1 MISLHLTFLHPSI
14 KIEEKASTAN
24 QTISHLDNRWRKGHE
39 NSAMAASVP
48 RPHSPALSTI
58 TSPPPLPPHPP
69 TISLSPPSPT
79 PKTPTI
85 RSRLSKICQQ
95 GQPHLAR
102 QLFDTIPR
110 PTTALWNTII
120 IGFICNNMP
129 HEAIL
134 FYARMKKTSPHTN
147 CDNYTFSSTLKA
159 CAEARNLRV
168 GKAVHCHFIR
178 SLSNPS
184 RIVYNSLLNMY
195 STCLS
200 STNGEM
206 GYTGFSNFGFAKYD
220 AVRQV
225 FDTMRRRNVVAWN
238 TLVAWYVKTERYT
251 EAVMQFRRMIRMGI
265 IPSAV
270 SFVNV
275 FPAVSSLED
284 YKNANA
290 LYGFLVKLGSE
301 YVNDLFVVSSAIFMY
316 AELGRV
322 DLARMIFDC
331 CLERNTEVWN
341 TMIGGYVQNN
351 FPIEAIELFLQA
363 MQLDEVVLD
372 DVSFLSALSAVS
384 QLQQLDFARQLHAC
398 IIKNLA
404 KLPVIVVN
412 AVIVMYSRCNCIHTS
427 FKVFDKMLERDV
439 VSWNT
444 MISAFV
450 QNGLD
455 DEGLMLLYEMQKQ
468 KFKIDSVT
476 VTALLSAA
484 SNLQNQDIGKQAHS
498 YLLRHGIQFEGMESY
513 LIDMYAKSGLIRMS
527 QTIFEKSGTGDRDQ
541 VTWNAMISG
550 YTQNGLVEE
559 AFTAF
564 RQMLELNVTP
574 NARTIASV
582 LPACN
587 PMGNIELGKQLHG
600 FSIRHLLD
608 QNVFVGTALVDMY
621 SKSGMINYA
630 EHVFVTT
637 PEKNSVTY
645 TAMILAYGQHGM
657 GERALSLFHSMQSFG
672 VEPDAITFVA
682 VLSACSYAGLVD
694 EGLQIFDLMERE
706 YNIQP
711 LIEHYCCVADM
722 LGRVGKVFE
731 AYEFI
736 KELGEKGNVLEI
748 WGSLLGACRLHGQ
761 SELAEVVAKRLL
773 EIDTRNNMTGY
784 QVLLSNIYA
793 DEGKWKNVDK
803 VRKEMRERGL
813 RKEIGC
819 SWIEVGGHMNCFMS
833 KDEEHHH
840 SDEIYEMLEG
850 LAIEMKGAG
859 YRAFQNSNPELIS

>member
-1 MISLHLTFLHPSI
+1 MPSSVPLPLSPLP
-14 KIEEKASTAN
+14 STA
-24 QTISHLDNRWRKGHE
+24 IS
-39 NSAMAASVP
+39 
-48 RPHSPALSTI
+48 
-58 TSPPPLPPHPP
+58 SPPQPPKLLSSP
-69 TISLSPPSPT
+69 TISLSPPAPKL
-79 PKTPTI
+79 KTPTI

-102 QLFDTIPR
+102 QLFDTITR

-134 FYARMKKTSPHTN
+134 FYARMKKASPHTK
-147 CDNYTFSSTLKA
+147 CDNYTYSSTLKA
-159 CAEARNLRV
+159 CAETRNLRV
-168 GKAVHCHFIR
+168 GKAVHGHFIR
-178 SLSNPS
+178 CLSNPS

-200 STNGEM
+200 SIDGEM
-206 GYTGFSNFGFAKYD
+206 GFSGFSDFSYANYD
-220 AVRQV
+220 VVHKV
-225 FDTMRRRNVVAWN
+225 FDTMRRRNVIAWN
-238 TLVAWYVKTERYT
+238 TLVSWYVKTERHT
-251 EAVMQFRRMIRMGI
+251 EAVMQFRKMIRMGTR
-265 IPSAV
+265 PTAV

-275 FPAVSSLED
+275 FPALSSLQD
-284 YKNANA
+284 CKNANV

-316 AELGRV
+316 AELGQV
-322 DLARMIFDC
+322 DLARMIFDR
-331 CLERNTEVWN
+331 CLVRNTEVWN

-351 FPIEAIELFLQA
+351 FPIEAIKLFLQA
-363 MQLDEVVLD
+363 MLLDEVVLD
-372 DVSFLSALSAVS
+372 YVSFLSALSAVS
-384 QLQQLDFARQLHAC
+384 QLQQLDLARQLHAY

-404 KLPVIVVN
+404 TLPVIVVN

-455 DEGLMLLYEMQKQ
+455 DEGLMLVYEMQKQ
-468 KFKIDSVT
+468 QFKIDSVT

-484 SNLQNQDIGKQAHS
+484 SNLKNQDFGKQTHAH
-498 YLLRHGIQFEGMESY
+498 LLRHGFQFEGMESY
-513 LIDMYAKSGLIRMS
+513 LIDIYAKSGLIRMS
-527 QTIFEKSGTGDRDQ
+527 QTIFEKSHTEDRDQ

-559 AFTAF
+559 SFTAF

-574 NARTIASV
+574 NVVTIASV
-582 LPACN
+582 LPACH

-621 SKSGMINYA
+621 SKSGVINYA
-630 EHVFVTT
+630 ENVFVITH
-637 PEKNSVTY
+637 EKNSVTY
-645 TAMILAYGQHGM
+645 TAMILGYGQHGM
-657 GERALSLFHSMQSFG
+657 GESALSLFHSMQMFG

-711 LIEHYCCVADM
+711 STEHYCCVADM
-722 LGRVGKVFE
+722 LGRVGKVSE
-731 AYEFI
+731 AYEFV

-761 SELAEVVAKRLL
+761 SELAEVVAKKML
-773 EIDTRNNMTGY
+773 EMDTRNMTGY

-793 DEGKWKNVDK
+793 DEGKWENVDK

-819 SWIEVGGHMNCFMS
+819 SWIEIGGHMNCFMS
-833 KDEEHHH
+833 KDEEHPH

-850 LAIEMKGAG
+850 LAMEMKGAG
-859 YRAFQNSNPELIS
+859 CRVFKSSNPEVISNFNE

>member
-1 MISLHLTFLHPSI
+1 
-14 KIEEKASTAN
+14 
-24 QTISHLDNRWRKGHE
+24 
-39 NSAMAASVP
+39 MATSVP
-48 RPHSPALSTI
+48 RPLSPALST
-58 TSPPPLPPHPP
+58 TTCPPPLPPHPP
-69 TISLSPPSPT
+69 TISISPPSPT

-120 IGFICNNMP
+120 IGFICNNMS

-159 CAEARNLRV
+159 CAETRNLRYV
-168 GKAVHCHFIR
+168 KFLIQCV
-178 SLSNPS
+178 
-184 RIVYNSLLNMY
+184 
-195 STCLS
+195 
-200 STNGEM
+200 GEM
-206 GYTGFSNFGFAKYD
+206 LL
-220 AVRQV
+220 R
-225 FDTMRRRNVVAWN
+225 
-238 TLVAWYVKTERYT
+238 
-251 EAVMQFRRMIRMGI
+251 GI
-265 IPSAV
+265 LWWRA
-270 SFVNV
+270 F
-275 FPAVSSLED
+275 SSLED

-331 CLERNTEVWN
+331 SLERNTEVWN

-372 DVSFLSALSAVS
+372 EVSFLSALSAVS
-384 QLQQLDFARQLHAC
+384 QLQQLDLAQQLHAC

-468 KFKIDSVT
+468 QFKIDSVT

-484 SNLQNQDIGKQAHS
+484 SNLKNQDIGKQAHS

-564 RQMLELNVTP
+564 RQMLELYVTP

-608 QNVFVGTALVDMY
+608 QNVFVSTALVDMY

-761 SELAEVVAKRLL
+761 FELAEVVAKRLL

-813 RKEIGC
+813 RKETGC

-833 KDEEHHH
+833 KDEEHLH
-840 SDEIYEMLEG
+840 SDEIHEMLEG
-850 LAIEMKGAG
+850 LAMEMKDLQFGIVAELLADFWS
-859 YRAFQNSNPELIS
+859 RSAKKDLIPFVQAENWKETKRQNPRRPDSPYHYLSASSELWGLILDSSTVPPVCASMPRTELCELNQGN